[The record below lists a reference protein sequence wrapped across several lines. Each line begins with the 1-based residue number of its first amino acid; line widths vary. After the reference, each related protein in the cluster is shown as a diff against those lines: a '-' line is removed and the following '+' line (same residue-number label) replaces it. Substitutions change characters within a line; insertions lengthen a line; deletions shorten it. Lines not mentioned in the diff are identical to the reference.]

1 MIERALKLAR
11 EYSNVSPTEMANL
24 LQVSRSYISELE
36 SGKKRVTVDILN
48 KYADALRLPASAFLD
63 FADALSGNANPD
75 RQRRAE
81 KLIHILNWVADDEEP
96 RKDSPSTQPP
106 SNHTD

>member
-11 EYSNVSPTEMANL
+11 EYSDVSAAEMANTL
-24 LQVSRSYISELE
+24 EVSRSYISELE

-63 FADALSGNANPD
+63 FSDALGGTTNPD

-81 KLIHILNWVADDEEP
+81 KLVHILSWVTDDQQS
-96 RKDSPSTQPP
+96 RKHKASCDR
-106 SNHTD
+106 SNTHTD